1 MTTPVNEVVADL
13 VSRLDSNLREA
24 FEERASIREFD
35 GGLTR
40 ELAECLALL
49 DVIRQYPEGGPLIA
63 DLNAICGKPA
73 TLYERPFRS
82 ITFINSSI
90 STKELSH
97 V

>member
-40 ELAECLALL
+40 ELAEASGLAGR
-49 DVIRQYPEGGPLIA
+49 D
-63 DLNAICGKPA
+63 PA
-73 TLYERPFRS
+73 VPRRRCCRC
-82 ITFINSSI
+82 
-90 STKELSH
+90 
-97 V
+97 